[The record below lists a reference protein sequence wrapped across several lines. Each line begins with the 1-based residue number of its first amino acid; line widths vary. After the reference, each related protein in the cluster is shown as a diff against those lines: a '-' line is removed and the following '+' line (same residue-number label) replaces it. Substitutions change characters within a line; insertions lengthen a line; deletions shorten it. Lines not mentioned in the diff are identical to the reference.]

1 MQRQTI
7 LRLMAIVALAGL
19 TACSGGSNSSPTP
32 QTPPSTGGGAS
43 DQHTAT
49 TAATIDGSAQNFTFP
64 ATYGFQEEITFLKR
78 NGLVPVTVQMTVS
91 DTPPTGFSAAPLR
104 HVASGEIALLYYN
117 VFTFTSPVD
126 FTFYPPGIALTLPN
140 SVPTTTGQFYYGIS
154 PLPASPSSGYAT
166 PNPGYATPNPYAGIV
181 LRTEGPATVSGQTL
195 TFAPSDNPVTLVAGN
210 SYIVVF
216 YRTCTLVSGA
226 TSC

>member
-7 LRLMAIVALAGL
+7 LRLSAIVALAGL
-19 TACSGGSNSSPTP
+19 AACSGGSTSSPTP
-32 QTPPSTGGGAS
+32 QNPGIGGGGTPPQASTMM
-43 DQHTAT
+43 DV
-49 TAATIDGSAQNFTFP
+49 TIDGSAQNFEFP
-64 ATYGFQEEITFLKR
+64 ATSGFQERVSFLKR
-78 NGLVPVTVQMTVS
+78 NVSAPVTVKITAS
-91 DTPPTGFSAAPLR
+91 NTAPPGFSAERVRRAL
-104 HVASGEIALLYYN
+104 ASGEIALLYYN
-117 VFTFTSPVD
+117 VFTFTSPLDV
-126 FTFYPPGIALTLPN
+126 TFYPPGFTLTLPN

-154 PLPASPSSGYAT
+154 PLPTSPSS
-166 PNPGYATPNPYAGIV
+166 GYATPNPYAGIV

-210 SYIVVF
+210 SYLVVF